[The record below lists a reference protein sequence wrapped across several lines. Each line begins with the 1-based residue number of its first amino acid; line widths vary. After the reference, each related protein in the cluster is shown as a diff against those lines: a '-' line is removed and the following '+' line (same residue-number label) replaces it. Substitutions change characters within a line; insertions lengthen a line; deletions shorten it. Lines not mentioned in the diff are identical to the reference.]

1 MYTVSLMQSEMLF
14 GMKIEWASPSTWLRL
29 SIWRFLW
36 TPLCDF
42 AADTHTHTLNSNS
55 IARLLLHSLWF
66 WMATPDLKTYL
77 RWKHVSLFKFEC
89 QRSISF
95 RERKI
100 IVVLFI
106 CSRENRSFSTFD
118 CPIEIYHAKKR
129 RFNYSVRSNL
139 TEILFPSFE
148 KDFPT
153 ETFNE
158 PNKSANVK
166 MNTLYF

>member
-118 CPIEIYHAKKR
+118 CPIEIYHAKKKD
-129 RFNYSVRSNL
+129 L
-139 TEILFPSFE
+139 TIVC
-148 KDFPT
+148 K
-153 ETFNE
+153 
-158 PNKSANVK
+158 AI
-166 MNTLYF
+166 